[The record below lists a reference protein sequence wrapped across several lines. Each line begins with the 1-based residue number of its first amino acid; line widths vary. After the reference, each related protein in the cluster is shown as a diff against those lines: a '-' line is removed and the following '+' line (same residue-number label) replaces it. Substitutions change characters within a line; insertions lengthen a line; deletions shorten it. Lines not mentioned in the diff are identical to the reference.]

1 MPCLMLPG
9 TWAVDRPWPRDTPD
23 TRDVLKASWKGSRL
37 LNTELK
43 HRRETSLKRLETAS
57 SVTGSW
63 VQRSSQRKALL
74 PLHIKHPFSATHTG
88 TDTHGPAPQR
98 AGQWNRHRREQEIFS
113 SFPNAKLREYKT
125 HIQFACELTF
135 L

>member
-9 TWAVDRPWPRDTPD
+9 TWAVDLPWPRDTPD
-23 TRDVLKASWKGSRL
+23 TRDVLKACLERQPPPQYRAEAQTGDLLGAARGSQLCDWRL
-37 LNTELK
+37 
-43 HRRETSLKRLETAS
+43 
-57 SVTGSW
+57 GSEK
-63 VQRSSQRKALL
+63 QPEKALL

-88 TDTHGPAPQR
+88 TDTHGPVPQR